1 MPAKIRE
8 NKKLFGRTVVLKQ
21 FFMILFA
28 CLLCSNVADG
38 ADGAD
43 RQRKNPRRYPPQIEG
58 AEVFLYKTVDQL
70 ELNLYVIKP
79 SDSSPRE
86 PRPAIVF
93 FFGGAWRN
101 GTPEQFVKQG
111 NYFASRG
118 MVAILVDYRVYA
130 RHRST
135 VVQSIADAKSAIR
148 WVRKNADRL
157 GIDPDRIVASGGS
170 AGGHLAVSAGVIP
183 GMEEVGEEISISSQ
197 PNALVLF
204 NPVMAM
210 APIEGVDP
218 LGKRAG
224 EIRRR
229 IGDDPIKVC
238 PLHHVQKDQPPAI
251 LFFGTNDG
259 LLAGAQHFVKTSKK
273 AGNRCELLTW
283 EGRGHGFFNYGRSKN
298 ESYVETLR
306 AADKFLASL
315 GYLDGEPT
323 VADNQ

>member
-1 MPAKIRE
+1 M
-8 NKKLFGRTVVLKQ
+8 V
-21 FFMILFA
+21 LFA
-28 CLLCSNVADG
+28 CLLCSNLAGGD
-38 ADGAD
+38 D

-58 AEVFLYKTVDQL
+58 AEVFPYKTIDQL

-79 SDSSPRE
+79 SDSSARDR
-86 PRPAIVF
+86 RPAILF

-101 GTPEQFVKQG
+101 GTPEQFAKQAS
-111 NYFASRG
+111 YFASRG

-135 VVQSIADAKSAIR
+135 VIQSVADAKSAIR

-183 GMEEVGEEISISSQ
+183 GIEEVEEETLISSK
-197 PNALVLF
+197 PNAMVLF

-210 APIEGVDP
+210 APVEGVDP
-218 LGKRAG
+218 LGQRAG

-229 IGDDPIKVC
+229 IGADPIKVC
-238 PLHHVQKDQPPAI
+238 PLHHVQKGQPPAI
-251 LFFGTNDG
+251 LFFGTKDG
-259 LLAGAQHFVKTSKK
+259 LLVGAQHFVKASKK

-283 EGRGHGFFNYGRSKN
+283 EGRGHGFFNYGRFKN
-298 ESYVETLR
+298 ESYAETLR

-315 GYLDGEPT
+315 GYLEGEPT

>member
-1 MPAKIRE
+1 M
-8 NKKLFGRTVVLKQ
+8 VVLKR
-21 FFMILFA
+21 FLVLLLA
-28 CLLCSNVADG
+28 CLFCSNAVSNAVS
-38 ADGAD
+38 GAD
-43 RQRKNPRRYPPQIEG
+43 RQKKNSRRYPPQIEG
-58 AEVFLYKTVDQL
+58 AEILPYKTIDQL
-70 ELNLYVIKP
+70 QLNLYVLKP
-79 SDSSPRE
+79 SNSLASDRRS
-86 PRPAIVF
+86 AIVF

-101 GTPEQFVKQG
+101 GTPEQFVKQA

-135 VVQSIADAKSAIR
+135 VVQSVADAKSAIR

-183 GMEEVGEEISISSQ
+183 GMQETGEETSVSSK

-218 LGKRAG
+218 LGERAR

-229 IGDDPIKVC
+229 IGADPIKVC

-259 LLAGAQHFVKTSKK
+259 LLTGARHFAEASKK
-273 AGNRCELLTW
+273 AGNRCELQTW
-283 EGRGHGFFNYGRSKN
+283 EARGHGFFNYGRRNNK
-298 ESYVETLR
+298 SYVETLR

-315 GYLDGEPT
+315 GYLEGEPT

>member
-1 MPAKIRE
+1 M
-8 NKKLFGRTVVLKQ
+8 VVLKR
-21 FFMILFA
+21 FLMVLLA
-28 CLLCSNVADG
+28 CLVSSNVAK
-38 ADGAD
+38 GAD
-43 RQRKNPRRYPPQIEG
+43 RQKKNPRRYPPQIEG
-58 AEVFLYKTVDQL
+58 AEILSYKTVDQL
-70 ELNLYVIKP
+70 QLKLYVLKP
-79 SDSSPRE
+79 EDSSTDAR
-86 PRPAIVF
+86 RSAILF

-101 GTPEQFVKQG
+101 GTPEQFIKQA

-118 MVAILVDYRVYA
+118 MVAILVDYRVYV

-135 VVQSIADAKSAIR
+135 VVQSVADAKSAIR

-170 AGGHLAVSAGVIP
+170 AGGHLALSAGVIP
-183 GMEEVGEEISISSQ
+183 GMEETGEETSVSSQ
-197 PNALVLF
+197 PNAMVLF

-218 LGKRAG
+218 LGERAG

-229 IGDDPIKVC
+229 IGADPIKVC

-251 LFFGTNDG
+251 IFFGTNDG
-259 LLAGAQHFVKTSKK
+259 LLAGARHFVKDSKK

-283 EGRGHGFFNYGRSKN
+283 EGRGHGFFNYGRRKN
-298 ESYVETLR
+298 KFYVETLR

-315 GYLDGEPT
+315 GYLEGEPT
-323 VADNQ
+323 VAP